1 MSIMD
6 NKPSLAT
13 KKAISRERDA
23 WLETLTIE
31 GKDRLLD
38 ELEMLLK
45 AAERFF
51 NIDNLALSNKEQI
64 ISKNFY
70 NEMRILSGAA
80 RRIVSIIRLLLVD
93 RSANAF
99 YFQAYVEN
107 RLLADYARDQ
117 IIELYLRQSSPRDSL
132 YLLYITFLNLGAL
145 YDTFAGTKKV
155 SYTMYSNL
163 GQLTSR
169 EISLNKYFNP
179 LKLEPF
185 LERSDKI
192 HDRNIRMIVNSI
204 PNESLRLKISIVFL
218 SLFRLIRYLRHINN
232 ESEDIE
238 ELRASLLL
246 FTLINAEAKLIT
258 KFLDDEFL
266 KQKGNRIYDE
276 SIVATIDSLSFQLSI
291 EIRKVFGQILKDAIE
306 IGNLLKLR
314 AAIDSAKGILANFIQ
329 QSIILVAHKFDRSVK
344 GTDIFPD
351 FVSKIEQSL
360 RLREDIWLF
369 KNVLEFF
376 EQNTTDTGVR
386 NNYTIQMLFSMI
398 KEYIYYFQDISFSL
412 VRYSDHE
419 EFEKFFDRI
428 GVYRD
433 DDLLNKFKFLE
444 LRKTIHNFKI
454 FLETTFGHIVNRSE
468 LKDIPIDTEHL
479 GMILDQFITVRK

>member
-1 MSIMD
+1 MD
-6 NKPSLAT
+6 TKADFT
-13 KKAISRERDA
+13 IKKAISIERDK
-23 WLETLTIE
+23 WLETLSIE

-45 AAERFF
+45 ATERFF
-51 NIDNLALSNKEQI
+51 NIDNLAVSNKEQI

-70 NEMRILSGAA
+70 HEIKILSGSAK
-80 RRIVSIIRLLLVD
+80 RIVSIIRLLLVD
-93 RSANAF
+93 HSANAF

-107 RLLADYARDQ
+107 RLLADYARDR
-117 IIELYLRQSSPRDSL
+117 IIEWYLNQSSPRDSL

-145 YDTFAGTKKV
+145 YETVANTKKV

-185 LERSDKI
+185 LERYDKI
-192 HDRNIRMIVNSI
+192 HDRNIKTIVNGI
-204 PNESLRLKISIVFL
+204 TNENLRLKISIVFL

-238 ELRASLLL
+238 ELRASILL
-246 FTLINAEAKLIT
+246 FTLINAEAKMIT

-266 KQKGNRIYDE
+266 KHKGNRKYDE
-276 SIVATIDSLSFQLSI
+276 SIIATIDSLSFQLSI

-329 QSIILVAHKFDRSVK
+329 QSIILVAHKFDLSIK

-376 EQNTTDTGVR
+376 EQNTTDNGIKH
-386 NNYTIQMLFSMI
+386 NYTIQTLFTMI

-428 GVYRD
+428 GVYKEE
-433 DDLLNKFKFLE
+433 DLLNKFKYIE

-468 LKDIPIDTEHL
+468 LKDIPIDTKHL
-479 GMILDQFITVRK
+479 ETVLDQFVTTK

>member
-1 MSIMD
+1 MD
-6 NKPSLAT
+6 TNKDYT
-13 KKAISRERDA
+13 IKRAISIERDK
-23 WLETLTIE
+23 WLGTLTIE

-45 AAERFF
+45 ATERFF
-51 NIDNLALSNKEQI
+51 NIDNLAVSNKEQI

-70 NEMRILSGAA
+70 NELKILSGSAK
-80 RRIVSIIRLLLVD
+80 RIVSLIRLLLVD
-93 RSANAF
+93 HSANAF

-107 RLLADYARDQ
+107 RLLADYARDR
-117 IIELYLRQSSPRDSL
+117 IIELYLNQSSPRDSL

-145 YDTFAGTKKV
+145 YETVANTKKV

-192 HDRNIRMIVNSI
+192 HDRNIKIIVNGI
-204 PNESLRLKISIVFL
+204 TNENLRLKISIVFL

-246 FTLINAEAKLIT
+246 FTLINAEAKMIT

-266 KQKGNRIYDE
+266 KQKGSRKYDE
-276 SIVATIDSLSFQLSI
+276 SIIATIDSLAFQLSI

-329 QSIILVAHKFDRSVK
+329 QSIILVAHKFNLSIN

-369 KNVLEFF
+369 KNVLNVF
-376 EQNTTDTGVR
+376 EQNTTDNGVKHP
-386 NNYTIQMLFSMI
+386 YTIQILFTMI

-419 EFEKFFDRI
+419 EFEKFFDRL
-428 GVYRD
+428 GVYKEE
-433 DDLLNKFKFLE
+433 DLLNKFKFIE
-444 LRKTIHNFKI
+444 LRKTIHNFQI

-468 LKDIPIDTEHL
+468 LKDIPLDTEHL
-479 GMILDQFITVRK
+479 KGILSQFITVR

>member
-1 MSIMD
+1 MSTMD
-6 NKPSLAT
+6 T
-13 KKAISRERDA
+13 KTDYTMKKLLSIERDK
-23 WLETLTIE
+23 WLETLRVD
-31 GKDRLLD
+31 GKDRLLS

-45 AAERFF
+45 ASERFF
-51 NIDNLALSNKEQI
+51 NIDNLPVSNKEQI

-70 NEMRILSGAA
+70 NELKILAGTAK
-80 RRIVSIIRLLLVD
+80 RIVSIIRMLLVD
-93 RSANAF
+93 KSANVF

-107 RLLADYARDQ
+107 RLLADYARDR
-117 IIELYLRQSSPRDSL
+117 IIEIYLNQSSPRDSL
-132 YLLYITFLNLGAL
+132 YLLYITFLNLGTL
-145 YDTFAGTKKV
+145 YEAVANSKKV
-155 SYTMYSNL
+155 SYSMYSNL

-185 LERSDKI
+185 LERFDKI
-192 HDRNIRMIVNSI
+192 HDHHIKNVINGIN
-204 PNESLRLKISIVFL
+204 NENLRLKTSIVFL
-218 SLFRLIRYLRHINN
+218 SLFKLLRCLKYVNN

-238 ELRASLLL
+238 QLRSSLLI
-246 FTLINAEAKLIT
+246 FTLIHAEAKVLT

-266 KQKGNRIYDE
+266 KQKSNHAYEE
-276 SIVATIDSLSFQLSI
+276 SIITTVDSLSFQLSI
-291 EIRKVFGQILKDAIE
+291 EIRKVFGQILKDVIE

-329 QSIILVAHKFDRSVK
+329 QSIILVAHKFDPALK
-344 GTDIFPD
+344 GNEIFPD

-376 EQNTTDTGVR
+376 EENTTENGATHD
-386 NNYTIQMLFSMI
+386 YTPRALFNMAR
-398 KEYIYYFQDISFSL
+398 EYIYYFQDISFSL

-419 EFEKFFDRI
+419 EFEKFFDRLS
-428 GVYRD
+428 VYRE
-433 DDLLNKFKFLE
+433 DDLLNKFKFIE

-454 FLETTFGHIVNRSE
+454 FLETTFGHIANRSE
-468 LKDIPIDTEHL
+468 LKDMQLDTKHLETVLAQFLPIE
-479 GMILDQFITVRK
+479 

>member
-1 MSIMD
+1 MNTMD
-6 NKPSLAT
+6 TKKDYT
-13 KKAISRERDA
+13 MKKAISIERDK
-23 WLETLTIE
+23 WLETLEIE

-45 AAERFF
+45 ATERFF

-70 NEMRILSGAA
+70 NEIRILSGSAK
-80 RRIVSIIRLLLVD
+80 RIVSIIRLLLVD
-93 RSANAF
+93 HSANAF

-107 RLLADYARDQ
+107 RLLADYARDR
-117 IIELYLRQSSPRDSL
+117 IIELYLNQSSPRDSL

-145 YDTFAGTKKV
+145 YETVANTKKV

-185 LERSDKI
+185 LERYDKI
-192 HDRNIRMIVNSI
+192 RDRNIRVIINGI
-204 PNESLRLKISIVFL
+204 TNENLRIKISIVFL
-218 SLFRLIRYLRHINN
+218 SLFKLIRYLRHINN

-238 ELRASLLL
+238 ELRASLLF
-246 FTLINAEAKLIT
+246 FTLINSEAKMIT

-266 KQKGNRIYDE
+266 KKKENNEYDE
-276 SIVATIDSLSFQLSI
+276 SIIATIDSLSFQLSI

-329 QSIILVAHKFDRSVK
+329 QSIILVTHKFDLSIK

-376 EQNTTDTGVR
+376 EQNTTESGAKH
-386 NNYTIQMLFSMI
+386 NYTIQILFNMI

-419 EFEKFFDRI
+419 EFEKFFDSI
-428 GVYRD
+428 GIYKEE
-433 DDLLNKFKFLE
+433 DLLNRFKFVE

-468 LKDIPIDTEHL
+468 LKDIPLDTEHL
-479 GMILDQFITVRK
+479 KMVLAQFITVR